1 MKKLLLLPL
10 LVVSLNSFAGWEMM
24 FCDSADEKG
33 NCVGKSETFVLTGAE
48 LALKVVLTNAAGVQ
62 TTKVYFEIYAVNTAT
77 FAEDLLTTEEV
88 ATAEKATAVVSAIK
102 LSKKGSYLIK
112 ARDSYKDYITSRELT
127 VK

>member
-1 MKKLLLLPL
+1 LFKVKF
-10 LVVSLNSFAGWEMM
+10 FAGWKII

-33 NCVGKSETFVLTGAE
+33 NCTGKAE
-48 LALKVVLTNAAGVQ
+48 SFILSGEDVQLKVVLANADGIR
-62 TTKVYFEIYAVNTAT
+62 TTKVYFEIYLVDPTT
-77 FAEDLLTTEEV
+77 FTEELE
-88 ATAEKATAVVSAIK
+88 ATEELQTIESATIAIKAIK

>member
-10 LVVSLNSFAGWEMM
+10 LVVGLNSFAGWEMM

-33 NCVGKSETFVLTGAE
+33 NCIGKSESFILSGKEVPF
-48 LALKVVLTNAAGVQ
+48 KVVLSNAEGIRTA
-62 TTKVYFEIYAVNTAT
+62 KVYFEIYLVDQNT
-77 FAEDLLTTEEV
+77 FAEDLLNTEELKTESNTLV
-88 ATAEKATAVVSAIK
+88 AVQSIHIF
-102 LSKKGSYLIK
+102 KKGSYLIK

>member
-1 MKKLLLLPL
+1 MKKLFLLPF

-33 NCVGKSETFVLTGAE
+33 NCAGKSEAFVLSGQEMQLT
-48 LALKVVLTNAAGVQ
+48 VVLKNAEGIR
-62 TTKVYFEIYAVNTAT
+62 TTKVYFEIYLVDPTT
-77 FAEDLLTTEEV
+77 FAEELVGREELPTTETATV
-88 ATAEKATAVVSAIK
+88 AVRTIK
-102 LSKKGSYLIK
+102 FSKKGNYLIK